1 MPHPPGKPLGCRPH
15 RVTDSAGYLAGL
27 WSIERVVIDRRT
39 ETEGSFRGSAE
50 FRAADAAGVAGAAEA
65 AEAAGAPE
73 GALLHREEGQLTWGG
88 RSYPATRVLCLLPRP
103 DGTAEVTFADGRH
116 FHELD
121 LRSGDW
127 SVVHLCAA
135 DRYEGRFTVCS
146 PDEWH
151 LQWRIIGPAKEQLLQ
166 SVYRRR
172 VP

>member
-1 MPHPPGKPLGCRPH
+1 MPHPPGKPPGCRPH

-27 WSIERVVIDRRT
+27 WSIERIVIDRRT

-50 FRAADAAGVAGAAEA
+50 FRAADAADA

-88 RSYPATRVLCLLPRP
+88 RTYPATRVLRLLPRP

-127 SVVHLCAA
+127 SVVHPCAA

-151 LQWRIIGPAKEQLLQ
+151 LQWRITGPAKDQLLQ

-172 VP
+172 VH